1 MTDTPDVVAIF
12 AALHAA
18 AVDYVV
24 IGGVAVQAYG
34 RRTYTKDLDVTAS
47 WQRPNLER
55 LATALTALE
64 ASLRGVD
71 GDRLGIDVTNPDQLS
86 RAGNLGLQTRAGD
99 LDVLVDPDGAPPYLE
114 LRARAVEVELRGIL
128 VPICSREDLIAM
140 KLAAGRR
147 VDHDD
152 IAVLTHPAQRT
163 AEATNVHV
171 ERPTDWAEQ
180 LLGARPTR
188 GRRQQRLW
196 DRAAQGIYLFHTE
209 FGAPSRNAGPLETA
223 PTDAHE
229 RRVWRRAV
237 ERVAEARDELPPAGL
252 PQVSGD
258 LADAL
263 DQLADSR
270 DH

>member
-1 MTDTPDVVAIF
+1 MSDTPDVVAIF
-12 AALHAA
+12 AVLHAA
-18 AVDYVV
+18 TVDYVV

-55 LATALTALE
+55 LAAALTALE

-71 GDRLGIDVTNPDQLS
+71 GDRLGIDVSDPDQLS
-86 RAGNLGLQTRAGD
+86 RAGSLALQTRAGD

-114 LRARAVEVELRGIL
+114 LRARAVEVELRGIC

-163 AEATNVHV
+163 AEATSIHV

-180 LLGARPTR
+180 LLGARPAR
-188 GRRQQRLW
+188 GRRRQRLW

-209 FGAPSRNAGPLETA
+209 FGALPRRRPAREGPVGTSRTARLATRRRTCRRGARRA
-223 PTDAHE
+223 PTSRAS
-229 RRVWRRAV
+229 RSGRGSGRRA
-237 ERVAEARDELPPAGL
+237 RPARRR
-252 PQVSGD
+252 
-258 LADAL
+258 
-263 DQLADSR
+263 SR
-270 DH
+270 P

>member
-12 AALHAA
+12 AALEWA

-34 RRTYTKDLDVTAS
+34 RRTYTKDLDLTAS

-55 LATALTALE
+55 LAAALTALE

-71 GDRLGIDVTNPDQLS
+71 GDRLGIDVTD
-86 RAGNLGLQTRAGD
+86 
-99 LDVLVDPDGAPPYLE
+99 VDPDGAPPYLE
-114 LRARAVEVELRGIL
+114 LRARAVEIELRGIL

-152 IAVLTHPAQRT
+152 IAVLTHPAQRD
-163 AEATNVHV
+163 AEATNIHV
-171 ERPTDWAEQ
+171 ERPADWAEQ

-209 FGAPSRNAGPLETA
+209 FGAPSRDAGPLEMA

-237 ERVAEARDELPPAGL
+237 ERVAAARDELLPAGL
-252 PQVSGD
+252 PHVAGD
-258 LADAL
+258 LADGL
-263 DQLADSR
+263 EQLTGSR